1 MTTDPLEADVEATL
15 ANLEARQARLDAAV
29 LEAERKA
36 AEAAIDAAAGRT
48 QDERRAGRKG
58 EDELARVVAEA
69 RGKSLTNSLATE
81 SLRQEM
87 ARRDRDLA
95 EAMAARSKRQNG
107 ERLRTLAAD
116 LHKAASELDATA
128 DVLAGQRMAYAKLAD
143 EFVMEVLGGYQTPDG
158 GRARW
163 VSEEAGRHM
172 AVDIIDASRLY
183 PHRIRVTEHVRSVG
197 DEHAEIP
204 SAAGVLARVQCI
216 AEALAI
222 DLQEGR

>member
-1 MTTDPLEADVEATL
+1 MTTDTLEADVEATL

-107 ERLRTLAAD
+107 ERLRTLAAH
-116 LHKAASELDATA
+116 LQKAASELDATA